1 MQQEK
6 LAKKEAAGKSKQK
19 ENGSIKTEDTSS
31 ELTQSERKTR
41 GAKRQPELLS
51 PSEKIDTTARKR
63 LRKNNLSDANIL
75 NVIDE
80 EELQKRAAKVS
91 LSLHNQGMN

>member
-6 LAKKEAAGKSKQK
+6 LAKREAAGKNKQK
-19 ENGSIKTEDTSS
+19 ENGTINTEETPS
-31 ELTQSERKTR
+31 EIPKSGRKTR

-51 PSEKIDTTARKR
+51 PSEKTDTTARKR
-63 LRKNNLSDANIL
+63 MRKNNLSDANIL

-80 EELQKRAAKVS
+80 EELQKHAAKV
-91 LSLHNQGMN
+91 NFIYT